1 VGEGRGCEVGEVDEG
16 SVAERSGVRD
26 SMVLL
31 QLAKP
36 DRLGLSDLPFEEVL
50 ELIDARRESSEPL
63 TLVFE
68 TAAPVDHLYAVEMP
82 AVPALAALAASEA
95 RSSEWRPDDADASA
109 LLHAALREQ
118 HARSEGGGAAA
129 DAVGVGVQ
137 GKPGTHPCVRWYER
151 ETKAFVGDAGSM
163 TCAHVDIAPQ
173 LECAHGLHGVK
184 FVGVGTHEETPRLLD
199 EHAAETPGA
208 AMGGSRSEAAK
219 SEEGDSGS
227 DEDDDGWEYGDD
239 DDEEEEGVA
248 TSVPTDRPL
257 KLHESCL
264 LNDAAVSIAA
274 VRPGD
279 LLVFSSA
286 ALHFATNGAAG
297 LNAALY
303 HGMVTEAS
311 LPRLE
316 EAVAMRAGRGGGEEE
331 AAASGGR
338 VPLSAEDVLR
348 EIRMG

>member
-1 VGEGRGCEVGEVDEG
+1 
-16 SVAERSGVRD
+16 
-26 SMVLL
+26 M
-31 QLAKP
+31 
-36 DRLGLSDLPFEEVL
+36 PFEEVL
-50 ELIDARRESSEPL
+50 ELSLE
-63 TLVFE
+63 
-68 TAAPVDHLYAVEMP
+68 
-82 AVPALAALAASEA
+82 
-95 RSSEWRPDDADASA
+95 DDADASA

-173 LECAHGLHGVK
+173 RRTVK

-297 LNAALY
+297 LNAVLY
-303 HGMVTEAS
+303 QPLSVCV
-311 LPRLE
+311 LPRLRLAQVVESTAAGDDPRRIQERTASE
-316 EAVAMRAGRGGGEEE
+316 ERPRA
-331 AAASGGR
+331 SLCDINHT
-338 VPLSAEDVLR
+338 VP
-348 EIRMG
+348 